1 MAWDLRWKTYPCERI
16 KYYPKKQKVFSQP
29 GVHKQ
34 TVLRKKNIYFLK
46 KKKKISDGFLKNRH
60 L

>member
-1 MAWDLRWKTYPCERI
+1 MCPYAQIFYHLGMAWDLRWTTSPCERI

-34 TVLRKKNIYFLK
+34 TGLRKKKF
-46 KKKKISDGFLKNRH
+46 KIII
-60 L
+60 

>member
-1 MAWDLRWKTYPCERI
+1 MAWDLRWTTYPCERI

-46 KKKKISDGFLKNRH
+46 KKKKLVTVF
-60 L
+60 